1 MNTVNYFLIVIEW
14 VFLQPRE
21 EKLFSARR
29 NFYRL
34 VWEKISTL
42 HFDTARLVQARG
54 ESIFFTCYPERSGGS
69 RLIFKSDAKVRQFI
83 CGVK

>member
-34 VWEKISTL
+34 VWEKNSTL
-42 HFDTARLVQARG
+42 FFDT
-54 ESIFFTCYPERSGGS
+54 
-69 RLIFKSDAKVRQFI
+69 AKVRQFI
-83 CGVK
+83 GGVK